1 MSQGTL
7 LFKRVQ
13 SLNRHWMTQLPPKH
27 EISNSLSK
35 YRQGA
40 AALHVEVL
48 IAPWSVLQLVLCRL
62 AGSSTLVAL
71 LATSTAVI
79 ALELFQVLR
88 VAILVEGATW
98 SPAPLHGW
106 YRFNNGHTG
115 RNDPSQQANQI
126 IHTCVLAPV
135 HNGQG
140 PQNYV
145 IATTKRIPDQS

>member
-1 MSQGTL
+1 MACL
-7 LFKRVQ
+7 
-13 SLNRHWMTQLPPKH
+13 
-27 EISNSLSK
+27 

-88 VAILVEGATW
+88 VAALVEGAAW
-98 SPAPLHGW
+98 SLATLHGW
-106 YRFNNGHTG
+106 YRFNMAT
-115 RNDPSQQANQI
+115 
-126 IHTCVLAPV
+126 
-135 HNGQG
+135 QG
-140 PQNYV
+140 GMTQN
-145 IATTKRIPDQS
+145 ATYNIKNPENKTT

>member
-1 MSQGTL
+1 MACL
-7 LFKRVQ
+7 
-13 SLNRHWMTQLPPKH
+13 
-27 EISNSLSK
+27 

-79 ALELFQVLR
+79 ALELLQVLR